1 MHKTSTSFHFEEFYY
16 SVRGQFFVLLD
27 KIVSEQWEYTGMNI
41 QEFFVEW
48 PIFDFCL
55 SKIGTIKQNKNRSWR
70 ENLSVGI
77 DMPKLGVFENV
88 IVVIK
93 FFLEVV
99 ELAPVTRLSEPK
111 KYQVNIHLGPLTLIG
126 DIEKLIYEF
135 QCKSGFCFRDL
146 LVRVKQKRLQIVFLL
161 KMNMSRRI
169 HPCFR
174 IQFRGIVLIDKSYS
188 TNLTRQIRC
197 TGR

>member
-99 ELAPVTRLSEPK
+99 ELAPVTPK
-111 KYQVNIHLGPLTLIG
+111 HLLEIRKKNFFGSKFYDFVVFFRNSSINTRPQATPRTRHSSNERACFILL
-126 DIEKLIYEF
+126 ESSYKKLR
-135 QCKSGFCFRDL
+135 KVTGWS
-146 LVRVKQKRLQIVFLL
+146 KKRFE
-161 KMNMSRRI
+161 SR
-169 HPCFR
+169 
-174 IQFRGIVLIDKSYS
+174 
-188 TNLTRQIRC
+188 
-197 TGR
+197 